1 MKLPENTVRLCESLF
16 DITSV
21 AIWLMNNKR
30 IEIDD
35 SRGLFNTCL
44 GLAEKFEAENPNIG
58 DVYMDRIESYAEEK
72 LLEAYRR

>member
-35 SRGLFNTCL
+35 SRGAIQHLPGF
-44 GLAEKFEAENPNIG
+44 GRE
-58 DVYMDRIESYAEEK
+58 V
-72 LLEAYRR
+72 